1 MFHSLRLL
9 LHITL
14 FLPLITLA
22 FTTAAQTPIEST
34 TVAQTSIVQDGV
46 ALKTPASTITNQQ
59 ARSFLM
65 RATFGPTPA
74 DVTALQTL
82 GYEGWIDAQL
92 AMPVSQSILNRSVAI
107 AIQAEPTTDWF
118 GPQGLLPPKNSP
130 FPVVVVSTQRENSAL
145 VAGASLK
152 YA

>member
-1 MFHSLRLL
+1 MFHKL

-14 FLPLITLA
+14 FLSLITLA

-46 ALKTPASTITNQQ
+46 ALKAPASTITAQQ
-59 ARSFLM
+59 ARNFLM

-107 AIQAEPTTDWF
+107 AMQAEPTTDWF
-118 GPQGLLPPKNSP
+118 GPQGLLPPKY
-130 FPVVVVSTQRENSAL
+130 
-145 VAGASLK
+145 SLLR
-152 YA
+152 ACCNAD